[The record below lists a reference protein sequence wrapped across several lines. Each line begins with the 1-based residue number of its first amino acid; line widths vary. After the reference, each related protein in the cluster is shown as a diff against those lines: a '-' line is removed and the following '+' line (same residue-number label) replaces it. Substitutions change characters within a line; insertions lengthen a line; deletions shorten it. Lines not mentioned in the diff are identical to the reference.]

1 MKVAII
7 GFGFVGN
14 ALFNGFKKNVITIKI
29 DPLLGTSIDDLKSFG
44 PEFVFISVPTPMNND
59 GSQDLSILNSVFDKL
74 QDLELKTV
82 FVLKSTITP
91 DNISLLENRL
101 DFVYNPEFLREK
113 HASEDFINGEI
124 ILFGGSEELCKKV
137 SDFYSDFTLCK
148 KKEHFITD
156 KTTASLVKYAINSF
170 LATKVIFFNQL
181 ESILKLSNTD
191 SDWTS
196 FVKIIS
202 ADKRIGGS
210 HMNVPGHDG
219 RKGFGGACFP
229 KDISALEKFSAK
241 KGVNFSLIKEVIKI
255 NNKIRSVYN
264 DPTEREADQNISFRG
279 K

>member
-1 MKVAII
+1 
-7 GFGFVGN
+7 
-14 ALFNGFKKNVITIKI
+14 
-29 DPLLGTSIDDLKSFG
+29 
-44 PEFVFISVPTPMNND
+44 MNND
-59 GSQDLSILNSVFDKL
+59 GSQDLSILNSVFDQL

-82 FVLKSTITP
+82 FVLKSTVTP
-91 DNISLLENRL
+91 DNLSLLENRL
-101 DFVYNPEFLREK
+101 EFVYNPEFLREK
-113 HASEDFINGEI
+113 HASEDFINCEI
-124 ILFGGSEELCKKV
+124 ILFGGNKKLCKKV
-137 SDFYSDFTLCK
+137 SKFYSDFTLCK

-181 ESILKLSNTD
+181 ESILRSSNTD

-219 RKGFGGACFP
+219 RKGFGGGCFP
-229 KDISALEKFSAK
+229 KDISALEMFSAK

-264 DPTEREADQNISFRG
+264 DRTEREADQNIFFEER
-279 K
+279 